1 MPRNHMTAATKTG
14 ARAAKAKPKAPA
26 RPKAKPSK
34 AKVPAKIKA
43 APKAAT
49 KAPSRP
55 KGGQTLFTPA
65 IAARISSELAKGI
78 PLTIIC
84 AEPGMPADRT
94 VRDWMGKDE
103 AFAAD
108 IARAREEGF
117 DRIALDALDI
127 ADERS
132 RDTIQTEHGEKPDTE
147 WIARSKL
154 RIETRLKLLA
164 KWDPKRYGDKTTTEI
179 TGAGGGAV
187 QHSIGLRF
195 VESEAVAKIAGSSGV
210 RFVENEA

>member
-1 MPRNHMTAATKTG
+1 MTAAHRNG
-14 ARAAKAKPKAPA
+14 ARAKAPTKAKARASKPKAEPTAPA
-26 RPKAKPSK
+26 RP
-34 AKVPAKIKA
+34 
-43 APKAAT
+43 
-49 KAPSRP
+49 R
-55 KGGQTLFTPA
+55 GGQTIFTPE
-65 IAARISSELAKGI
+65 IAARIIDGLSKGT

-94 VRDWMGKDE
+94 VRDWMEKDS

-117 DRIALDALDI
+117 DRIALDALEI

-132 RDTIQTEHGEKPDTE
+132 KDTITTENGDRPNTE

-164 KWDPKRYGDKTTTEI
+164 KWDPKRYGEKTTTEH
-179 TGAGGGAV
+179 TGEGGGPM
-187 QHSIGLRF
+187 QMNI
-195 VESEAVAKIAGSSGV
+195 GV
-210 RFVENEA
+210 RFIGVAPKAD

>member
-1 MPRNHMTAATKTG
+1 MTAATKTG

-34 AKVPAKIKA
+34 AKVPAK
-43 APKAAT
+43 PKAAT

-65 IAARISSELAKGI
+65 LAARISSELAKGI
-78 PLTIIC
+78 PLTVIC
-84 AEPGMPADRT
+84 SEPGMPCDDT
-94 VRDWMGKDE
+94 VRNWAAKDE
-103 AFAAD
+103 AFARD
-108 IARAREEGF
+108 IARARDRGF

-179 TGAGGGAV
+179 TGAGGGDLN
-187 QHSIGLRF
+187 IGLRF
-195 VESEAVAKIAGSSGV
+195 IGAAAKQG
-210 RFVENEA
+210 E